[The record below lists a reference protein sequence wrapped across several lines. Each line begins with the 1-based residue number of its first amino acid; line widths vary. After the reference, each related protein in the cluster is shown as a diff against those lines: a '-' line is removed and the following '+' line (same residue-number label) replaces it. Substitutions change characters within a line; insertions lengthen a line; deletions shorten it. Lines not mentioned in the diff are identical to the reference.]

1 MTFSIGYDPLPCPS
15 PPLLCLFWSNSD
27 LSIADWLL
35 TNKSPYRVDTC
46 VKAFWR
52 PFWATFFC
60 CHCIGPKGTHTRTAH
75 PASSSIQNHAL
86 PPSPTCS
93 SSISDYDSITITIFI
108 CNFCSVFIF
117 IFISYVSNFTC
128 SNFKV
133 SMKLTIVIWWCS
145 WWRRRWWWARRWR
158 WRRRRCC
165 YCWWCYRKPKPSS
178 ILTLINSSKPQR
190 GEFAKE
196 KKNKKK
202 KQFQFRFQFDFLW

>member
-15 PPLLCLFWSNSD
+15 PPLLCFFWSNSD

-52 PFWATFFC
+52 PFWATFFAV
-60 CHCIGPKGTHTRTAH
+60 IVLAPKAHTH
-75 PASSSIQNHAL
+75 SSSRFKFNTKSCVAAFTNVFIINL
-86 PPSPTCS
+86 R
-93 SSISDYDSITITIFI
+93 DYDSITITIFI

-133 SMKLTIVIWWCS
+133 SMKLTIVIWCCS
-145 WWRRRWWWARRWR
+145 WRRWWWWWARRWR

-196 KKNKKK
+196 KK
-202 KQFQFRFQFDFLW
+202 KQFQFRFQFDFLG

>member
-1 MTFSIGYDPLPCPS
+1 MTPFDTPF
-15 PPLLCLFWSNSD
+15 PPLLYLFWSNSD
-27 LSIADWLL
+27 LSIANWLL

-52 PFWATFFC
+52 PFWATFF
-60 CHCIGPKGTHTRTAH
+60 GPKGTHTHTHTAH

-93 SSISDYDSITITIFI
+93 SSISDNDSITITISIFIFI

-133 SMKLTIVIWWCS
+133 SMKLTIVIWCCS
-145 WWRRRWWWARRWR
+145 WWRWWWARRWR
-158 WRRRRCC
+158 WRRR
-165 YCWWCYRKPKPSS
+165 WCYRKPKPSS

-190 GEFAKE
+190 GEFAQEKIK
-196 KKNKKK
+196 KKN
-202 KQFQFRFQFDFLW
+202 KQFQFRFQFDFRKSEQGERERESTM